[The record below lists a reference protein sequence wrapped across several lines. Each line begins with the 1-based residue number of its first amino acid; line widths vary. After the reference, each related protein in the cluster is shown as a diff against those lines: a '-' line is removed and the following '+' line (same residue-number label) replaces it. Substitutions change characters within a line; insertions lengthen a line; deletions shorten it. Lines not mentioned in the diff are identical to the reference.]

1 MTDMASTL
9 TVVASYSLQEGMPME
24 LDDDETSGKA
34 ERIGFGNGLKP
45 LALPSLVDL
54 VQVVTLLWFLTLESP
69 HFGDLL
75 KGLFFLQ
82 MMQNL

>member
-9 TVVASYSLQEGMPME
+9 IVMASYSLQEGIPME
-24 LDDDETSGKA
+24 LDDDETSEKA